1 MDECDHTAVLSL
13 MPFAIF
19 LPSSA
24 CDESSI
30 SVAQWYD
37 LMFVRLWGT
46 GHACYLYHA
55 VSEGKPVLSIPWSSK
70 LMNKWWLLCF
80 WGLLK
85 SCLRSKKILGFCTFT
100 VMLCPRPDPSSGVHA
115 AAAGA
120 RLQWGACQDL
130 PRRPP
135 SRPGHRATG
144 PQQPSGQ
151 AVALKATSPF
161 CPWLVASFCC
171 AVSHTVNNLS

>member
-1 MDECDHTAVLSL
+1 

-46 GHACYLYHA
+46 GHGCYLYHA
-55 VSEGKPVLSIPWSSK
+55 VSEGKPVLSMPWSSN
-70 LMNKWWLLCF
+70 LMNKWWLLYF

-100 VMLCPRPDPSSGVHA
+100 VMLCPRPNPSSGVHS